1 MKCSVQAKN
10 NFVIVN
16 GEAIPC
22 ASGEEALQVCDLLA
36 SGGFHLTDAETEAR
50 MAIEMGAYELE
61 PQENFTDHIGMM
73 SVTEQDADEYLSLLE
88 EMLNANSAAERN
100 EILRLCEEGSYPSVP
115 ELAIAA
121 LKRVGNGAKA
131 RRLVG
136 QISAKMPDVF
146 RGMQELC
153 HLSA

>member
-1 MKCSVQAKN
+1 MKCSVQAKD
-10 NFVIVN
+10 NFVIVD

-22 ASGEEALQVCDLLA
+22 GSGEEALQVCDLLA
-36 SGGFHLTDAETEAR
+36 SGGFHITDAQKEAEQ
-50 MAIEMGAYELE
+50 AIEMGFYELE

-73 SVTEQDADEYLSLLE
+73 SITEQDADEYLSLLE
-88 EMLNANSAAERN
+88 DMLSARTQAERN